1 MRVLGRARRQLLDA
15 PGRERREIVR
25 GALQRREH
33 LTPRLIRERD
43 LHVGAPRERLEQRP
57 LRARQILEPVR
68 EDGLAVPRIE
78 VGLESL
84 GGAPAE
90 QVEIPER
97 EAVELTAVALVEPG
111 QVSVQIRRVEQ
122 AGLELP
128 QRLLQR
134 VGESARARGGGQPVQ
149 RGAADRAPHDQRAL
163 VIGRDRPA
171 VGIVANEQLEQAVER
186 DDLAAEEAAVPREQV
201 ALDAIDVRRIGHDQ
215 YRLVVE
221 TRQIALEQERD
232 FARVR
237 RPGEEGQP
245 HLPIVE
251 RPQDVSH
258 GRSERFSSLLAGR
271 SRLPLGRAAGGRGG
285 RRHGPASSRRTRRRD
300 RPPSSRGG
308 HRNTSRGATHP
319 GPRRPPCRSCHRRA
333 LFSAPNSPPRGV
345 SETKS

>member
-25 GALQRREH
+25 GPLQRREH
-33 LTPRLIRERD
+33 LTPRLVRERD
-43 LHVGAPRERLEQRP
+43 LHVGAARERLEQRP
-57 LRARQILEPVR
+57 LGARQVLEPVR

-84 GGAPAE
+84 GGAPAQ

-128 QRLLQR
+128 ERLLQR
-134 VGESARARGGGQPVQ
+134 VGESARACGGGQPVQ
-149 RGAADRAPHDQRAL
+149 RGAADRAPDDQRAL

-271 SRLPLGRAAGGRGG
+271 QASAWARGRRPRRAAARPGIFPAHSSQRSATFEP
-285 RRHGPASSRRTRRRD
+285 RRASEYVTRSDAPWASSTSLPQLSQTSTVFRAKFA
-300 RPPSSRGG
+300 SSGG
-308 HRNTSRGATHP
+308 FGD
-319 GPRRPPCRSCHRRA
+319 
-333 LFSAPNSPPRGV
+333 
-345 SETKS
+345 